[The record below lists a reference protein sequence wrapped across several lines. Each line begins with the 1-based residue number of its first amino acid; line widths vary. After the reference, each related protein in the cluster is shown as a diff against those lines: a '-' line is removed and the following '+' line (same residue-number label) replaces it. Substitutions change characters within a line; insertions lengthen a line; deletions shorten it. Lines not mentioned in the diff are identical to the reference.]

1 MDLHIIIIYC
11 DDMSSI
17 DINIEYTVTVIIDGY
32 INSCGTCVGCCGGS
46 TGIIT
51 IIDPC
56 ISPVIE
62 IGINIDISFTFNGP
76 TTWNPPPC
84 TVIPP
89 VCQNQIV
96 YICTY
101 IGGPYVGS
109 IDLCTYVQYTN
120 VVVEINFD
128 INAGTFV
135 FDTNDSMTFPVGEYT
150 FEISITIGITV
161 HVTQFTMVIVTDCVT
176 PDYTINE
183 QPPSHT
189 YYPIGSGGTIIWTFD
204 MNLVVTSN
212 VLNPCGDPLVV
223 FTTDIFMEISII
235 YTIECDLN
243 ICNLITWCDDY
254 DLVGDY
260 SMQFIFFYSG
270 MPGVYCTSDI
280 FIVTVINIYLPPVGC
295 INIPGCGIPD
305 PVVNP
310 PDVSIEISVTVGIDV
325 SVVIP
330 PWNCGTP
337 GCDDHIIVDC
347 TINCDIGG
355 GGVVVII
362 NNEINIH
369 IDSCDC
375 NGCCGDTPD
384 GNVIIV
390 VVTGCLDINICVDVD
405 VPVTIYNPCLDI
417 NIFQLVPITIPDH
430 ECTIFGDP
438 CEMPHQAFEI
448 IAESEIIIEICL
460 VIYTADGG
468 DIDIFIEYN
477 VDLHIVIFYCEDMDL
492 VDQTFT
498 ITITV
503 YVEGLIN

>member
-1 MDLHIIIIYC
+1 LFPAGVYSFEITITIGDIEHVVTFTLTIMSECDVPVLTLTVQPEAHIFYHVGDPAMLVFEYNLMTIVHSSVTVNCGEPSMIFYDSFGFALDITIFDYSC
-11 DDMSSI
+11 TGYVCGLTVFTTEINVSI
-17 DINIEYTVTVIIDGY
+17 DI
-32 INSCGTCVGCCGGS
+32 
-46 TGIIT
+46 
-51 IIDPC
+51 
-56 ISPVIE
+56 
-62 IGINIDISFTFNGP
+62 
-76 TTWNPPPC
+76 
-84 TVIPP
+84 
-89 VCQNQIV
+89 
-96 YICTY
+96 
-101 IGGPYVGS
+101 S
-109 IDLCTYVQYTN
+109 I
-120 VVVEINFD
+120 
-128 INAGTFV
+128 
-135 FDTNDSMTFPVGEYT
+135 
-150 FEISITIGITV
+150 
-161 HVTQFTMVIVTDCVT
+161 QFM
-176 PDYTINE
+176 
-183 QPPSHT
+183 
-189 YYPIGSGGTIIWTFD
+189 
-204 MNLVVTSN
+204 
-212 VLNPCGDPLVV
+212 
-223 FTTDIFMEISII
+223 
-235 YTIECDLN
+235 
-243 ICNLITWCDDY
+243 
-254 DLVGDY
+254 
-260 SMQFIFFYSG
+260 FFYSG
-270 MPGVYCTSDI
+270 MPGVYVTSNVFIITIVNPCLPPPDCI
-280 FIVTVINIYLPPVGC
+280 FII
-295 INIPGCGIPD
+295 GCGIP
-305 PVVNP
+305 PTTVNP
-310 PDVSIEISVTVGIDV
+310 PVIDIQIEVTVSVD
-325 SVVIP
+325 VVIDLP

-337 GCDDHIIVDC
+337 GCDTQVIIDC
-347 TINCDIGG
+347 TINCDMGG
-355 GGVVVII
+355 SGVVVII